1 MPDTQN
7 TKLGNLGKCSI
18 TSNFESSCN
27 LNAKTTKNWLREK
40 LKGEDML
47 LEEKYNIFE
56 VSKCSKLSYTQ
67 NRILA
72 NLGKCSITSNSDSSC
87 KLSSKSDEKLN
98 GTKAQRSR
106 YAFRRK
112 IENFQGF
119 RVFNFLL
126 YQNRKFQN
134 LGKNFFA
141 SNFDS
146 SWNLRFE
153 KYKRLTER
161 KT

>member
-1 MPDTQN
+1 
-7 TKLGNLGKCSI
+7 
-18 TSNFESSCN
+18 
-27 LNAKTTKNWLREK
+27 
-40 LKGEDML
+40 ML
-47 LEEKYNIFE
+47 LEEKYNISE
-56 VSKCSKLSYTQ
+56 VSKCSKLSSTQ

-141 SNFDS
+141 SKFDS

>member
-1 MPDTQN
+1 
-7 TKLGNLGKCSI
+7 
-18 TSNFESSCN
+18 
-27 LNAKTTKNWLREK
+27 
-40 LKGEDML
+40 ML
-47 LEEKYNIFE
+47 LEEKYNISE

-72 NLGKCSITSNSDSSC
+72 NLGKCSIPSNSDSSC

-98 GTKAQRSR
+98 RTKAQRSR

-112 IENFQGF
+112 IENFKGL
-119 RVFNFLL
+119 RVFNFLP
-126 YQNRKFQN
+126 YQNRKIEN
-134 LGKNFFA
+134 PGKNFFA
-141 SNFDS
+141 SYFDS
-146 SWNLRFE
+146 TWNLKFE

>member
-1 MPDTQN
+1 
-7 TKLGNLGKCSI
+7 
-18 TSNFESSCN
+18 
-27 LNAKTTKNWLREK
+27 
-40 LKGEDML
+40 ML
-47 LEEKYNIFE
+47 LEEKYNISE
-56 VSKCSKLSYTQ
+56 VSKCSTLSYTQ

-72 NLGKCSITSNSDSSC
+72 NLGKCSIPSNSDSSC

-98 GTKAQRSR
+98 RTKAQRSR
-106 YAFRRK
+106 YTFRRK
-112 IENFQGF
+112 IENFKGF
-119 RVFNFLL
+119 RVFNFLP
-126 YQNRKFQN
+126 YQNRKIEN

-146 SWNLRFE
+146 TWNLKFE

>member
-1 MPDTQN
+1 
-7 TKLGNLGKCSI
+7 
-18 TSNFESSCN
+18 
-27 LNAKTTKNWLREK
+27 
-40 LKGEDML
+40 ML
-47 LEEKYNIFE
+47 PEEKYNISE
-56 VSKCSKLSYTQ
+56 VSKCSKLSSTQ

-87 KLSSKSDEKLN
+87 KLSDEKLN

-146 SWNLRFE
+146 NCNLRWKKHKKLSE
-153 KYKRLTER
+153 AKN
-161 KT
+161 

>member
-1 MPDTQN
+1 
-7 TKLGNLGKCSI
+7 
-18 TSNFESSCN
+18 
-27 LNAKTTKNWLREK
+27 
-40 LKGEDML
+40 ML
-47 LEEKYNIFE
+47 LEEKYNISE
-56 VSKCSKLSYTQ
+56 VFKCSTLSYTQ

-72 NLGKCSITSNSDSSC
+72 NLGKCSIPSNSDSSC

-98 GTKAQRSR
+98 RTKAQRSR

-112 IENFQGF
+112 IENFKGF
-119 RVFNFLL
+119 RVFNFLP
-126 YQNRKFQN
+126 YQNRKIEN

-146 SWNLRFE
+146 TWNLKFE

>member
-1 MPDTQN
+1 
-7 TKLGNLGKCSI
+7 
-18 TSNFESSCN
+18 
-27 LNAKTTKNWLREK
+27 
-40 LKGEDML
+40 ML
-47 LEEKYNIFE
+47 LEEKYNISE

-72 NLGKCSITSNSDSSC
+72 NLRKCSIPSNSDSSC

-98 GTKAQRSR
+98 RTKAQRSR

-112 IENFQGF
+112 IENFKGF
-119 RVFNFLL
+119 RVFNFLP
-126 YQNRKFQN
+126 YQNRKIEN

-141 SNFDS
+141 SYFDS
-146 SWNLRFE
+146 TWNLKFE